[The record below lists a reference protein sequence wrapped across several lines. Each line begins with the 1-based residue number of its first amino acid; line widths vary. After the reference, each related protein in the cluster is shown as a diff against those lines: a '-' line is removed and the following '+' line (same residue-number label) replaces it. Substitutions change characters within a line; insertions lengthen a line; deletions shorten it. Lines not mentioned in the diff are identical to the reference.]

1 MKIPHVIFLTPLL
14 FVCCTEDQLD
24 LYSEPAGKL
33 AKEIFY
39 DAEET
44 WEQGSITYK
53 YDVEGKLLRKEYSG
67 YIRGNTATF
76 LKAYEEFN
84 YDSEGRLS
92 GRVRYDANA
101 YKRDDQYKL
110 ISSAQ
115 YVYDVTGH
123 LQMIREEGLG
133 TKRKL
138 YFFNDQEQNT
148 RIEYF
153 ISSANFLNRYVEL
166 EYNQEGQLIR
176 DNSYTRDDKDAF
188 PLVVQHEFQ
197 YTLGGNLVRKLAVG
211 GIFSF
216 TPGIVEE
223 YEYDATNELL
233 IKTSLYHPGRE
244 YTLANIVRYQY
255 Y

>member
-1 MKIPHVIFLTPLL
+1 MKIPYAIFLALLL
-14 FVCCTEDQLD
+14 FVCCTEERLEP
-24 LYSEPAGKL
+24 YSEPAGKL
-33 AKEIFY
+33 AREIFY

-53 YDVEGKLLRKEYSG
+53 YDAEGKLSRKEYSG

-84 YDSEGRLS
+84 YGSEGRLS
-92 GRVRYDANA
+92 GRVMCDASGGG
-101 YKRDDQYKL
+101 DQYRL

-115 YVYDVTGH
+115 YMYDITGH
-123 LQMIREEGLG
+123 LQMIREEGLD

-166 EYNQEGQLIR
+166 EYNQADQLIR
-176 DNSYTRDDKDAF
+176 DNSYTRDDRDAF

-197 YTLGGNLVRKLAVG
+197 YTPEGNLVRKLAVG
-211 GIFSF
+211 GMFSF

-223 YEYDATNELL
+223 YEYDAANEFLL
-233 IKTSLYHPGRE
+233 KANLYHPGE
-244 YTLANIVRYQY
+244 AYTLANVIQSQY